1 MLLTAPGHW
10 VHGSAHNN
18 KDKTMNREPETPNR
32 DQSGAPL
39 MLRIA
44 YRAAT
49 ASRRTKIAAVAVAIV
64 ALGLARLNY
73 LTEQTQEAPT
83 PDTST
88 TAMNPPVEAQT
99 APAQDTAPVDEIDDA
114 IAVAPPQQSDSEQKK
129 KEDSQT
135 EWWLLLAFAFL
146 AGKGVIAAVTH
157 LEKNGYTMKR
167 WEDKIN
173 KKKKRDDDPAP

>member
-1 MLLTAPGHW
+1 
-10 VHGSAHNN
+10 
-18 KDKTMNREPETPNR
+18 
-32 DQSGAPL
+32 

-44 YRAAT
+44 YRATT

-83 PDTST
+83 PDTHT
-88 TAMNPPVEAQT
+88 TAMNSPVEVQT
-99 APAQDTAPVDEIDDA
+99 APAQDTAPVDEIDSA
-114 IAVAPPQQSDSEQKK
+114 IAAAPPKSDSEQKK
-129 KEDSQT
+129 KEDGQT

-146 AGKGVIAAVTH
+146 AGKGVVAAVNH
-157 LEKNGYTMKR
+157 LEKNGYTIKR